1 MPRVAQQSTNRTSSN
16 PLLAHSN
23 SHPNVLKRNQAC
35 HQCRRRKLKCDA
47 KRPCSTCLRS
57 HAHAV
62 AHAAPGAVM
71 PPKPECTFDDVAEV
85 NANVPEG
92 PKNNNVVCNAD
103 ELEALLRQ
111 QDNNSSSSTNATLDA
126 SNRHSGAGVSHVS
139 DSLSNHSP
147 QYAANGASIRE
158 VNSFGLEVMW
168 PNWPPSLPGPELLRH
183 FLYTAAVTSPPL
195 PNFNEVAPDE
205 IFLERFRE
213 HRPDSFAEAQAKLA
227 RDSAE
232 RLNALGEHLFQV
244 LQTNIVLTWFY
255 WSHGRWV
262 DMFLSSAHSM
272 RLSVPLGL
280 NVCPPFHS
288 ITKSE
293 RPPSILAPART
304 VIEDETRRNAFWLA
318 YATERQHGCGNG
330 WALSLDDQD
339 VNQLLPVRG
348 DQFMQ
353 GALVKPVE
361 RQWAQSRDLL
371 LVHPENQT
379 DSFML
384 YIKGTVLI
392 SRVKA
397 FNLRYRSKHFAG
409 DSSVATLY
417 PDAPQDSTD
426 PVDPRGSAAF
436 IELDHAAASF
446 HASFP
451 TRLRSPIKDNIVD
464 NHLYAACLMPLV
476 CTVILHDPHAEVR
489 QSGCISALKILT
501 AARSI
506 LDLIY
511 DVWSTSYDITL
522 LDTFCIFCW
531 FIGARVLVRFLQAAL
546 DARSLEQMSTLR
558 SEIDFVHSAISKV
571 GERIPL
577 AHRLMAKPLPRQHF
591 RPSALMLRMTN
602 EILSQV
608 PLAVVPQENSI
619 FGNVIETYDLLRTAD
634 PTFICG
640 EITLKVKH
648 CLLVRKGVKL
658 HQIKRIMSH
667 EQALGQCRSFIA
679 EKLPSACTIK
689 TSSTAAAARTL
700 FDNPPDCAAICSN
713 ICATLFEG
721 LEILFAGIQNE
732 QSNFTRF
739 YIAAYTRSFDLPP
752 VLASRFEARA
762 LVRLSAA
769 SPSSPDIDTCG
780 YDIMEYLKLLLV
792 DLFAAR
798 IDRRPSLERKPFH
811 NVYFVEVQGSLC
823 GARDTATLEVW
834 TAEVEKAIT
843 RTRAY
848 IPKPNLPP
856 PKAYDPPSP
865 PSAKDLGP
873 PPPGYGRY
881 ADFDR
886 TAAGGANMPGGP
898 GNAMIGPP
906 RRNLDEVLC
915 FKVFSGYLAVVLK
928 PNKKG
933 GSQHTSAGLT
943 VNENYDKDVR
953 RDMDMALDTI
963 VPESLNWRHTDEGP
977 DDSVSHTK
985 ASLVGSSVMIP
996 ITDGRLNLGTWQGIY
1011 LTEFRHMPHS
1021 RRIVATVLYVLISTA
1036 TLQVLRPLASRYSGA
1051 EFTAEVIPHL
1061 ENFASCIGFR
1071 GLYDLELAY
1080 VTILLLDPKA

>member
-1 MPRVAQQSTNRTSSN
+1 MPRVAQQPTNRTSSN
-16 PLLAHSN
+16 PLLALSS

-62 AHAAPGAVM
+62 AHAAPGTVM
-71 PPKPECTFDDVAEV
+71 PPKPECTFDDIAEV
-85 NANVPEG
+85 STNVPEG
-92 PKNNNVVCNAD
+92 PKSKYERLENRIN

-111 QDNNSSSSTNATLDA
+111 QDNNSNTGATATIDTN
-126 SNRHSGAGVSHVS
+126 NRPSAAGISHVS
-139 DSLSNHSP
+139 DSLSNHSH
-147 QYAANGASIRE
+147 QYASGGSERASSSHLSQSPSLRSAITGASLRE
-158 VNSFGLEVMW
+158 VNSFGLQVMW

-183 FLYTAAVTSPPL
+183 LVDVFFVFHPHANRLFHAPTFLNSLSLPPSHPKFPSTPVLHAMSAIGSLYTAAVTSPPL

-213 HRPDSFAEAQAKLA
+213 QRPDSFAEAQAKLA

-232 RLNALGEHLFQV
+232 RLNAVGEHLFQV
-244 LQTNIVLTWFY
+244 LQTNIILTWFY

-348 DQFMQ
+348 DQFIQ

-371 LVHPENQT
+371 LIHPENQT

-384 YIKGTVLI
+384 YIKGTILI

-409 DSSVATLY
+409 DSTVATLY

-436 IELDHAAASF
+436 IELDHVAASF

-476 CTVILHDPHAEVR
+476 CTIILHDPHAEVR

-577 AHRLMAKPLPRQHF
+577 AHRYAK
-591 RPSALMLRMTN
+591 ML
-602 EILSQV
+602 E
-608 PLAVVPQENSI
+608 
-619 FGNVIETYDLLRTAD
+619 DL
-634 PTFICG
+634 
-640 EITLKVKH
+640 ITKH
-648 CLLVRKGVKL
+648 CGTAPRMPV
-658 HQIKRIMSH
+658 QITFPRSLESGSI
-667 EQALGQCRSFIA
+667 QALF
-679 EKLPSACTIK
+679 
-689 TSSTAAAARTL
+689 
-700 FDNPPDCAAICSN
+700 N
-713 ICATLFEG
+713 EG
-721 LEILFAGIQNE
+721 
-732 QSNFTRF
+732 S
-739 YIAAYTRSFDLPP
+739 
-752 VLASRFEARA
+752 
-762 LVRLSAA
+762 
-769 SPSSPDIDTCG
+769 
-780 YDIMEYLKLLLV
+780 
-792 DLFAAR
+792 
-798 IDRRPSLERKPFH
+798 H
-811 NVYFVEVQGSLC
+811 
-823 GARDTATLEVW
+823 
-834 TAEVEKAIT
+834 
-843 RTRAY
+843 
-848 IPKPNLPP
+848 
-856 PKAYDPPSP
+856 
-865 PSAKDLGP
+865 
-873 PPPGYGRY
+873 
-881 ADFDR
+881 
-886 TAAGGANMPGGP
+886 
-898 GNAMIGPP
+898 
-906 RRNLDEVLC
+906 
-915 FKVFSGYLAVVLK
+915 
-928 PNKKG
+928 
-933 GSQHTSAGLT
+933 
-943 VNENYDKDVR
+943 
-953 RDMDMALDTI
+953 
-963 VPESLNWRHTDEGP
+963 PESKISLH
-977 DDSVSHTK
+977 DSLHEPGSFL
-985 ASLVGSSVMIP
+985 SL
-996 ITDGRLNLGTWQGIY
+996 
-1011 LTEFRHMPHS
+1011 
-1021 RRIVATVLYVLISTA
+1021 A
-1036 TLQVLRPLASRYSGA
+1036 
-1051 EFTAEVIPHL
+1051 
-1061 ENFASCIGFR
+1061 
-1071 GLYDLELAY
+1071 
-1080 VTILLLDPKA
+1080 